1 MISITNKS
9 LCVGCGACADICPH
23 KCINMTY
30 DGEGFLYPVI
40 DESSCIDC
48 GLCTGVCPVIN
59 APIQDNNIKPNAF
72 ALINKN
78 DDERFA
84 SSSGGA
90 FPLLA
95 KMMINNGAIV
105 FGAVFDDEFNVLHSS
120 AQSVEDIKKQCSSK
134 YVQSNTNGCYKL
146 VNNLLKEGK
155 EVMFVGTPCQAAGL
169 KHYLGGT
176 DTSNLLLV
184 DFVCHG
190 VPSPGVWKKY
200 LSEKFD
206 DIHDIKDINF
216 RYKKHGWR
224 DLYFNA
230 GFISGKP
237 DVCEPSGKNEYFM
250 GFLKN
255 ITLRPTCYDCKFKT
269 ANRISDIT
277 LADFWGVMHVLP
289 EMYDNKGC
297 SLILTHTQ
305 KGLQKIKDT
314 EPYARLV
321 SVDFDKAAAHNTAIL
336 RSAPKH
342 KNRDKFFDDYKAGKS
357 VIPALRAAGKEPIYK
372 KFGAVIRKISRRIL
386 SK

>member
-1 MISITNKS
+1 MVSVTNKS
-9 LCVGCGACADICPH
+9 LCVGCGACADICPR

-30 DGEGFLYPVI
+30 DGEGFLYPDI
-40 DESSCIDC
+40 EESSCSDC

-59 APIQDNNIKPNAF
+59 APEQDNNRKPEAF
-72 ALINKN
+72 AFINKN
-78 DDERFA
+78 DVERFE

-95 KMMINNGAIV
+95 KMMIDSGAVV
-105 FGAVFDDEFNVLHSS
+105 FGAVFDDEFNVVHSS

-134 YVQSNTNGCYKL
+134 YVQSNTNGCYRRVKD
-146 VNNLLKEGK
+146 LLKDGK

-169 KHYLGGT
+169 KHYLVGT

-200 LSEKFD
+200 LDEKFD
-206 DIHDIKDINF
+206 DIHDIKEISF

-230 GFISGKP
+230 GFISGRP
-237 DVCEPSGKNEYFM
+237 DLCELSGKNEYFM

-255 ITLRPTCYDCKFKT
+255 ITLRPACYECKFKT

-297 SLILTHTQ
+297 SLILAHTQ
-305 KGLQKIKDT
+305 KGLQKIKST
-314 EPYARLV
+314 QPYARLAG
-321 SVDFDKAAAHNTAIL
+321 VDFDMAAAHNTAIYK
-336 RSAPKH
+336 SAPMH
-342 KNRDKFFDDYKAGKS
+342 RNRGKFFADYQAGKP
-357 VIPALRAAGKEPIYK
+357 VIAALKEAGKEPIYRK
-372 KFGAVIRKISRRIL
+372 ISLMIRKIARKVLR
-386 SK
+386 K

>member
-1 MISITNKS
+1 MISAANKS

-30 DGEGFLYPVI
+30 DDEGFLYPVT
-40 DESSCIDC
+40 DKSSCTDC

-59 APIQDNNIKPNAF
+59 APKQDSNIKPDTFAF
-72 ALINKN
+72 INKN
-78 DDERFA
+78 DDERFV

-90 FPLLA
+90 FPLIA
-95 KMMINNGAIV
+95 KMMIDNGAAV
-105 FGAVFDDEFNVLHSS
+105 FGAIFDKEFNVVHSMV
-120 AQSVEDIKKQCSSK
+120 QSKDNIKKLCSSK

-146 VNNLLKEGK
+146 VKRLLKQGK

-169 KHYLGGT
+169 NRYLGGT
-176 DTSNLLLV
+176 DTSKLLLV

-206 DIHDIKDINF
+206 DIDDIKDINF

-224 DLYFNA
+224 DLYFNV
-230 GFISGKP
+230 GFISDNP
-237 DVCEPSGKNEYFM
+237 DVCEHSDKNEYFM
-250 GFLKN
+250 GFVKN
-255 ITLRPTCYDCKFKT
+255 ITLRHACYNCKFKT
-269 ANRISDIT
+269 AKRISDIT

-305 KGLQKIKDT
+305 KGLNKIKDT

-321 SVDFDKAAAHNTAIL
+321 NVSFDKAVAHNTAIL
-336 RSAPKH
+336 KSAPKH
-342 KNRDKFFDDYKAGKS
+342 KNRDKFFDDYRAGKS
-357 VIPALRAAGKEPIYK
+357 VIAALKVAGKEPIYK
-372 KFGAVIRKISRRIL
+372 KCGTVIRKISRRIL